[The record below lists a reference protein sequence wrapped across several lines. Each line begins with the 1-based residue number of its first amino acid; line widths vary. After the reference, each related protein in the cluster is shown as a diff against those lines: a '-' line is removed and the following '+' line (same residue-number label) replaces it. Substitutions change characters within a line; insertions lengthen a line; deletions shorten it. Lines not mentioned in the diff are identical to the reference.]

1 LERSSKGGSGQLP
14 LPLAGGSQGGGRE
27 GPGGQASNRDV
38 QIPQTDKNRA
48 APRFRQELLEAAKQ
62 KAPQNYEDAVRKYYE
77 ELIK

>member
-1 LERSSKGGSGQLP
+1 V
-14 LPLAGGSQGGGRE
+14 AGG
-27 GPGGQASNRDV
+27 GGQGRTDGGAGGFSPRDV

-48 APRFRQELLEAAKQ
+48 APRFRQDLLEAAKQ